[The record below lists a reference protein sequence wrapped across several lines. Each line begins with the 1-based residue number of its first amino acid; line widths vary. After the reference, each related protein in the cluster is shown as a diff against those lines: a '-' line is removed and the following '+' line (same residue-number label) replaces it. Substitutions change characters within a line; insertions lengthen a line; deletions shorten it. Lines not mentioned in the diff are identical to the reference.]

1 MHFHTLK
8 TSISVVLGIP
18 AALGEALR
26 HPEITPQASRSKW
39 GAVCQGPGSLPAT
52 PRPDTLGEA

>member
-8 TSISVVLGIP
+8 TSISVVLGIA

-26 HPEITPQASRSKW
+26 HPEITPQASRSEW
-39 GAVCQGPGSLPAT
+39 GQYAKALAPSLP
-52 PRPDTLGEA
+52 RQDQIH